1 VLGEHDRDHYWLS
14 QMEQLGGTKE
24 GASAFSAYL
33 GGLSTWNQSFANCR
47 LGELLERGEVTGEA
61 IIRAIAY
68 LPGDLTAVE
77 RVKQLLEAQRTD
89 VTTIEFHLL
98 RSSPWLNTLHVD
110 NFLQLLKAIA
120 GSVLEHARA
129 VVYALNTWL
138 YKHTS
143 IDRSLVA
150 FAGRCLKEAVPD
162 NLEDTYKCD
171 RLASKLAEADIESG
185 FDLFEHVLKLQG
197 NATCWNPLSPYVG
210 REFWP
215 TLCKIDRRRSLRIPL
230 SLATNDITLRLSIT
244 CSLVGMINQ
253 EDDATILTKF
263 AEEGQE
269 QATVVCSCLTIEKA
283 GFWIIAFEIF
293 RRYSTNQEIR
303 ELLQNAILRTN
314 AFPSTTVGIPSVKLQ
329 SRLDDIQQVLS
340 RTSLSTAEYN
350 WLKKIAGILCD
361 EIELFS
367 QYDSNEDLNA
377 RWAVADDPTAPER
390 LGMIRQ
396 LLVNGQLDTL
406 RKTVSYDEML
416 SLLPNLQLDDDDRAK
431 FEQQIKQWK

>member
-1 VLGEHDRDHYWLS
+1 
-14 QMEQLGGTKE
+14 
-24 GASAFSAYL
+24 
-33 GGLSTWNQSFANCR
+33 
-47 LGELLERGEVTGEA
+47 
-61 IIRAIAY
+61 
-68 LPGDLTAVE
+68 
-77 RVKQLLEAQRTD
+77 
-89 VTTIEFHLL
+89 
-98 RSSPWLNTLHVD
+98 
-110 NFLQLLKAIA
+110 
-120 GSVLEHARA
+120 
-129 VVYALNTWL
+129 
-138 YKHTS
+138 
-143 IDRSLVA
+143 
-150 FAGRCLKEAVPD
+150 
-162 NLEDTYKCD
+162 
-171 RLASKLAEADIESG
+171 
-185 FDLFEHVLKLQG
+185 
-197 NATCWNPLSPYVG
+197 
-210 REFWP
+210 
-215 TLCKIDRRRSLRIPL
+215 
-230 SLATNDITLRLSIT
+230 
-244 CSLVGMINQ
+244 MINQ